1 MQATKL
7 PNGGPPND
15 ERPLDSWKE
24 IARYLGRSVR
34 TAQSWET
41 HEGLPVR
48 RHQHL
53 KAGTVYAYRS
63 EIDAWLEGRAA
74 MADGGATSGARPWQ
88 RGWLPI
94 ALVVLV
100 VTAVVAWRLTREP
113 GSTGPGDPA
122 AVTGLEGRD
131 WLLIASFDNLTGDE
145 LVEGTIEAALR
156 RELAGFVKLAPEE
169 RLGDSLRLLDQPADA
184 PIDATLARQ
193 VARRDAG
200 IRAVL
205 IGRVERDAT
214 SFRLTVDLLGP
225 AEGNTLASLSES
237 AEGPEAL
244 LPAINDL
251 SLRIRESLGEI
262 VHDDGSERAAP
273 PSFQVLRRNTLAE
286 RRLREGGARADR
298 IAEQLL
304 REALAEDPGFA
315 PSRIL
320 LAWTL
325 ARLGRPPPEFL
336 AEADRAVETVEAT
349 DRETPVE
356 RYFVLGSR
364 HHLHWLVSREK
375 EHLDAALAH
384 YQALLELDPGHFWA
398 RTNTWILLSQA
409 DLGREALVQ
418 ARRSLEARPDD
429 IQALS
434 EVALQLVTQEGDLEQ
449 AREYVEKAQRLQ
461 RELGNVASHSV
472 ALLELFRPHELWVE
486 GNVEAAVAEVDRLV
500 DSLVPGDNENL
511 RYLAGEALAFY
522 LDLGM
527 FSRAEELQRTYAI
540 YPDGRWEWL
549 IAWRRVDRERLAA
562 LLRERKATA
571 SPSQVAK
578 GAWDLAHL
586 GLASDAEAW
595 LAEVPDE
602 LPPSAEANRL
612 AARGTLDLAAGRH
625 REAISS
631 LEGSLELLPDHS
643 GVFFRASRTLARA
656 LAAAGDLQQAV
667 QILERASR
675 RKPTV
680 MLLGR
685 NYWMEVQSELA
696 TLYRELDRETEAQA
710 IEHELRRNCA
720 WADPEFPILRELEG
734 RAPALPA
741 PAP

>member
-1 MQATKL
+1 
-7 PNGGPPND
+7 
-15 ERPLDSWKE
+15 
-24 IARYLGRSVR
+24 
-34 TAQSWET
+34 
-41 HEGLPVR
+41 
-48 RHQHL
+48 
-53 KAGTVYAYRS
+53 
-63 EIDAWLEGRAA
+63 
-74 MADGGATSGARPWQ
+74 MADGGATSGARPW
-88 RGWLPI
+88 RRTWLPI
-94 ALVVLV
+94 ALVILLV
-100 VTAVVAWRLTREP
+100 AAAVSWRLGREQS
-113 GSTGPGDPA
+113 STGPDGPA
-122 AVTGLEGRD
+122 PVTGLEGRD

-169 RLGDSLRLLDQPADA
+169 RLDDSLRLLERPADA
-184 PIDATLARQ
+184 PIDANLARQ

-214 SFRLTVDLLGP
+214 TFRVTVDLLGP
-225 AEGNTLASLSES
+225 AEGSTLASLTET

-244 LPAINDL
+244 LPAINNL
-251 SLRIRESLGEI
+251 SLRIRESLGEV
-262 VHDDGSERAAP
+262 VHDGGSERAAA

-304 REALAEDPGFA
+304 REALAEDPEFA

-336 AEADRAVETVEAT
+336 DEADRAVETVETT
-349 DRETPVE
+349 DRATPVE
-356 RYFVLGSR
+356 RFFVIGSR

-375 EHLDAALAH
+375 EHLDAALAQ

-409 DLGREALVQ
+409 GLGREALVLAQ
-418 ARRSLEARPDD
+418 RSLEARPDD
-429 IQALS
+429 IQVLS
-434 EVALQLVTQEGDLEQ
+434 EAALQLVTQEGDLEQ
-449 AREYVEKAQRLQ
+449 ARGYVERAQRLQ
-461 RELGNVASHSV
+461 RELGTVASHSV
-472 ALLELFRPHELWVE
+472 ALLQLFRPHELWVA

-500 DSLVPGDNENL
+500 ESLIPGDNENL

-527 FSRAEELQRTYAI
+527 FRRAEELQRTYAI

-549 IAWRRVDRERLAA
+549 IAWRRADRERLAA
-562 LLRERKATA
+562 RLRERRATA
-571 SPSQVAK
+571 SPSQLAK

-595 LAEVPDE
+595 LGELPEE
-602 LPPSAEANRL
+602 LPPSGEAYLL
-612 AARGTLDLAAGRH
+612 AARGTLDLAAGRY
-625 REAISS
+625 REAISN
-631 LEGSLELLPDHS
+631 LEGSLELLPDNS
-643 GVFFRASRTLARA
+643 GPFFRASRALARA
-656 LAAAGDLQQAV
+656 LAPSGDLQRAV
-667 QILERASR
+667 QVLERASR
-675 RKPTV
+675 QKPRV
-680 MLLGR
+680 MFGR
-685 NYWMEVQSELA
+685 NYWMEVQVQLA
-696 TLYRELDRETEAQA
+696 TLYRELGRETDAQA

-734 RAPALPA
+734 LSSGLPA
-741 PAP
+741 PAS